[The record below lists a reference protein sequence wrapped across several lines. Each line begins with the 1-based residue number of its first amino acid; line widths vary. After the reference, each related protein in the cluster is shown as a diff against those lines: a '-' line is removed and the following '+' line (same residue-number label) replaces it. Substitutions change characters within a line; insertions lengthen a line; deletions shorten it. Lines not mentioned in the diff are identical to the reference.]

1 MKKRKSS
8 ELKKYSR
15 EAMVGRYGVLAGS
28 TALYL
33 LLSLFCSM
41 MPALVFS
48 GDDLFNTILF
58 YITTF
63 LFLLLVNLLN
73 VGYSRISLTCLRQE
87 KPSVGDLLHAFF
99 HHPDRYLLMYLIP
112 TGISFA
118 ISLAADFFSTCVLNE
133 LSAVSVD
140 LYGTTLSYMLCIL
153 AVSALSNLI
162 SLLVLLP
169 FSLAAYVML
178 DSPDLGPLQS
188 LKESARLMKKNK
200 LRFLYLT
207 FSFFGIYLLGS
218 CSCGIGFLWVMPYME
233 TTISAFYL
241 DLKNEL

>member
-28 TALYL
+28 TVIYL
-33 LLSLFCSM
+33 LLSVFCSM

-48 GDDLFNTILF
+48 GDDLFNIILF

-73 VGYSRISLTCLRQE
+73 VGYARICLTCMRGG
-87 KPSVGDLLHAFF
+87 KPSVGDLLHTFF

-118 ISLAADFFSTCVLNE
+118 ISLAADFFSTYGLNH
-133 LSAVSVD
+133 LFTPAKDTYDTVVFS
-140 LYGTTLSYMLCIL
+140 MLCIL
-153 AVSALSNLI
+153 AVSALSGLL

-169 FSLAAYVML
+169 FSMAGYVML
-178 DSPDLGPLQS
+178 DTPDLGPLQA
-188 LKESARLMKKNK
+188 LRESSRLMKRNK
-200 LRFLYLT
+200 LRYLYLT

-241 DLKNEL
+241 DLKEEL